1 MQSLS
6 NTYDIF
12 HRTRWNNPKIYMWFL
27 FIPQKTLSSQSNV
40 EKNNAGSII
49 SLTSNCSTKLQ
60 KSTQCVAGTKTE
72 HISVEQD
79 GEPRNNPCTY
89 GQLIYDKRGKNIWWT
104 KHSLFSKWCLEN
116 WTATCKRMKLK
127 HFHTIYKGKLKVD

>member
-1 MQSLS
+1 
-6 NTYDIF
+6 
-12 HRTRWNNPKIYMWFL
+12 MWFL

-40 EKNNAGSII
+40 DKNNAVSII

-72 HISVEQD
+72 HISVKQD

-89 GQLIYDKRGKNIWWT
+89 GQLIYDKGGKNI
-104 KHSLFSKWCLEN
+104 
-116 WTATCKRMKLK
+116 
-127 HFHTIYKGKLKVD
+127 